1 VPSAL
6 GRVSSTP
13 RSFRCYN
20 QFIGIT
26 TTTTTTK
33 PEVYLNYIYKSTFY
47 ITENIPNLHSKTSLL
62 KLLKEM
68 VTVSLQNHNK
78 LILW

>member
-1 VPSAL
+1 VPSGL

-13 RSFRCYN
+13 RAFRCHD
-20 QFIGIT
+20 QFIGT
-26 TTTTTTK
+26 AANK

-68 VTVSLQNHNK
+68 FVASF
-78 LILW
+78 

>member
-6 GRVSSTP
+6 GGRVSSTP
-13 RSFRCYN
+13 CSFRCHD
-20 QFIGIT
+20 QFIGI
-26 TTTTTTK
+26 TTTTK

-68 VTVSLQNHNK
+68 FAASLRNQNEYT
-78 LILW
+78 L